1 METVQLSSSV
11 TRLNCSKI
19 LWCYPALNFSNEIQR
34 IISSHDAQSIGCG
47 KHNYM
52 FMVLPSSTPGITPFS
67 FPNTNMLLELMP
79 NESKDFYLKAAI
91 REYVSTFI
99 VFTFK
104 GDRVYPEDI
113 V

>member
-1 METVQLSSSV
+1 MKTVHLPPSV
-11 TRLNCSKI
+11 TRMNCSKI

-34 IISSHDAQSIGCG
+34 LISSHDVVSIDCG

-52 FMVLPSSTPGITPFS
+52 FNVRPYNSLTIHFT
-67 FPNTNMLLELMP
+67 FPETNLLMQLMP
-79 NESKDFYLKAAI
+79 NEPEQFYLKAAI
-91 REYVSTFI
+91 REYVNTFE
-99 VFTFK
+99 VFNFK

>member
-1 METVQLSSSV
+1 METVRLAASV

-19 LWCYPALNFSNEIQR
+19 FWCYPALNFSNEIQR
-34 IISSHDAQSIGCG
+34 IVSSHDAQSIDCG

-52 FMVLPSSTPGITPFS
+52 FMVLPNNTPGVIPFS
-67 FPNTNMLLELMP
+67 FPDTNMLLELMP
-79 NESKDFYLKAAI
+79 NESKHFYLKAAI

-99 VFTFK
+99 VFNIN